1 MNHLKYKPNY
11 VSILNV
17 TVLPDPSSYLSRH
30 EEIIHQNNNEE
41 MAHETQSNS
50 STGSQYLQEVLGD
63 ALADALSKVSLG
75 QIGLQLK
82 FNYKSETMTQ
92 NFWFFFSSRSQV
104 VIK

>member
-1 MNHLKYKPNY
+1 
-11 VSILNV
+11 
-17 TVLPDPSSYLSRH
+17 
-30 EEIIHQNNNEE
+30 

-82 FNYKSETMTQ
+82 FNHHKNYGTGKSGAPAGKICNGETPQ
-92 NFWFFFSSRSQV
+92 FLQPFSIDRR
-104 VIK
+104 